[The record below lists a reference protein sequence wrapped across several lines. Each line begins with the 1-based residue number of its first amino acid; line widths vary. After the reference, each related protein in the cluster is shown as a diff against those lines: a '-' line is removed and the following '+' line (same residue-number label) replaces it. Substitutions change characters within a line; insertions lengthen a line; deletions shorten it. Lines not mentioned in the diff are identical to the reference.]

1 MTDLYRWPALGVLLA
16 LLLATAGEAI
26 AQEKRAYKGPF
37 VVSGIVYEGNKV
49 TKEVVMVRELTFQE
63 GDTLTSEQL
72 YTRIERSKQNLYN
85 LSLFNLVI
93 ITPTYLGEHEVFIT
107 VTVNER
113 WYWWPEPIFKIADPN
128 FNTWWLTRDFRRV
141 NWGTYLTRRNF
152 RGLDQTLYIKFQLG
166 YTREF
171 GLRYRIPFVDQ
182 RQRWG
187 VSLGGGYAEQNETT
201 VGTVDNKRV
210 FIRDDLSVVR
220 SEWRVQGQAT
230 LRPAFDI
237 RHHFRLGYVNAVAR
251 DTLLN
256 STSDYFHA
264 SASRTSYVTAGYTM
278 MLDLRDS
285 RAFST
290 DGWMVQ
296 GSIDRLGLGVLG
308 HNEPAVTLLDGTYQH
323 QWRTSRRWSF
333 GGQVRGRVTLG
344 GDIPYYNQQGL
355 GYDDYVRGYEYYV
368 IDGQHYGLFR
378 GNALFAII
386 VPRDYYVHPIPL
398 ESFRT
403 VHVAVYVNAFVDA
416 GYVWDRYYAE
426 QNFLDNTPMSGGGL
440 GLDLVSSYDQV
451 ARFEYSINALGE
463 TGFYLHFMQPF

>member
-1 MTDLYRWPALGVLLA
+1 MLPRPVLGVLLV
-16 LLLATAGEAI
+16 LLFSAGQVLA
-26 AQEKRAYKGPF
+26 QDQRPPKGPF
-37 VVSGIVYEGNKV
+37 RITGIVFEGNKV

-63 GDTLTSEQL
+63 GDTLTADQL

-93 ITPTYLGEHEVFIT
+93 ITPTYLGEQEVFIT
-107 VTVNER
+107 VMVDER

-171 GLRYRIPFVDQ
+171 GLRYKIPFVDK

-201 VGTVDNKRV
+201 VGTVDNKRTFV
-210 FIRDDLSVVR
+210 RDDLNVVR
-220 SEWRVQGQAT
+220 NEWRVQGQAT

-237 RHHFRLGYVNAVAR
+237 RHNFRMGYVSAFAR
-251 DTLLN
+251 DTLLH
-256 STSDYFHA
+256 STTDYFHA
-264 SASRTSYVTAGYTM
+264 SAATTQYFTAGYTFT
-278 MLDLRDS
+278 LDLRDS

-290 DGWMVQ
+290 DGWLTEFK
-296 GSIDRLGLGVLG
+296 IDRLGLGFLG
-308 HNEPAVTLLDGTYQH
+308 HNEPAVTVLDGTYQH
-323 QWRTSRRWSF
+323 QWRTARRWSF
-333 GGQVRGRVTLG
+333 GGQLRARSTLG

-368 IDGQHYGLFR
+368 IDGQHFGLLR
-378 GNALFAII
+378 TNALFAVI
-386 VPRDYYVHPIPL
+386 VPRDYYVEPIPV

-403 VHVAVYVNAFVDA
+403 VHIAVYINAFVDA
-416 GYVWDRYYAE
+416 GYVWDRLYE
-426 QNFLDNTPMSGGGL
+426 HQNFLDNSLMKGAGI

-451 ARFEYSINALGE
+451 ARIEYSVNGLSE
-463 TGFYLHFMQPF
+463 TGFYLHFAQPF